1 MLNHHRKG
9 LYVLLAVGLGCVST
23 GSFAGPD
30 ATQQLN
36 TQIQAQLQV
45 IQEKQTK
52 ATLESYKKIQA
63 QLKQMND
70 DLGAQI
76 KKVNDTSQAQ
86 MKKMQEDLQAQ
97 IKQVQADAVKSAA
110 AAKPDA

>member
-1 MLNHHRKG
+1 MLNHHRKH
-9 LYVLLAVGLGCVST
+9 LVVLFAMGLGLVSK

-36 TQIQAQLQV
+36 TQIQAQLQQ

-63 QLKQMND
+63 QLKQLND

-76 KKVNDTSQAQ
+76 KKVNDQTQAQ
-86 MKKMQEDLQAQ
+86 MKKMQDDLQAQ
-97 IKQVQADAVKSAA
+97 IKQVQADAVKSSAA
-110 AAKPDA
+110 TKPNA

>member
-1 MLNHHRKG
+1 MLNHRNHLFVLFALG
-9 LYVLLAVGLGCVST
+9 LSCVST

-30 ATQQLN
+30 PTQQLN
-36 TQIQAQLQV
+36 TQIQAQLQQ

-76 KKVNDTSQAQ
+76 KKVSDQTQAQ
-86 MKKMQEDLQAQ
+86 MKKMQEDLQIQ
-97 IKQVQADAVKSAA
+97 IKKVQADAVNSAA